1 MNRRISNALNFVASC
16 ILSIAKALI
25 WCSTKI
31 SDYSLRVRLGRSGAE
46 LARKQKRWAEASRK
60 ANMPIYMVGGYPILA
75 KHKRH
80 AIRKYKHLMINEK
93 LNKDL
98 PT

>member
-1 MNRRISNALNFVASC
+1 MNKTISNVLNFVASC
-16 ILSIAKALI
+16 ILSIAKGLI
-25 WCSTKI
+25 WFSTKI
-31 SDYSLRVRLGRSGAE
+31 SDFSLRVKLGGAE
-46 LARKQKRWAEASRK
+46 LARKQKRWADASKK
-60 ANMPIYMVGGYPILA
+60 ANMPIYMVAGYPILA

-93 LNKDL
+93 LNRDF

>member
-1 MNRRISNALNFVASC
+1 MNRRISNILNFVASC
-16 ILSIAKALI
+16 ILSIAKGLI

-31 SDYSLRVRLGRSGAE
+31 SDYSLTVRLGGAE
-46 LARKQKRWAEASRK
+46 IARKHKRWAEASKK

-93 LNKDL
+93 LNRDL